1 MPPRYCIPD
10 VLNGLTVLEILQS
23 ESRPFKPEEIW
34 SLTHISKATVF
45 RILQTLINRGYVH
58 RIQPDEYQAVVA
70 RPKMFVGF
78 ASQSEEMPFPQTVTK
93 SIKAAALSAG
103 VDLLVLDNRYDPQ
116 IAIHNAER
124 FISAGVDL
132 VIEFQINTQVA
143 PIIADKINSSGIPL
157 IALGIPHPHATFF
170 GFNNYRVGFEA
181 GQYIAKHAKHKWPG
195 RVPWVIG
202 LDIEQAG
209 PLVQSRITGAFH
221 GVQSVLPGLPESA
234 FLRLDGKGMRG
245 PSYLLIS
252 DFLRSYPR
260 NCVMIVA
267 ATDSSALGALDA
279 VRIFKREPDV
289 AIVSHDAIPEA
300 IEEIA
305 RPESPFL
312 ASITSDVSR
321 HGPRLLQLGSAL
333 LEGRPKPPYNFVDH
347 HLIAAQPIS
356 PH

>member
-23 ESRPFKPEEIW
+23 ESRPFQLEEIW
-34 SLTHISKATVF
+34 GLAHIPKATAC
-45 RILQTLINRGYVH
+45 RILQTLINRGYVC
-58 RIQPDEYQAVVA
+58 RIQPDKYQAVVA
-70 RPKMFVGF
+70 RRRMSVGF
-78 ASQSEEMPFPQTVTK
+78 ASQSKEMPFPQAVTK
-93 SIKAAALSAG
+93 SIKAAALASG
-103 VDLLVLDNRYDPQ
+103 VDLLFLDNRYDPET
-116 IAIHNAER
+116 AVYNAER
-124 FISAGVDL
+124 FVSAGVDL

-143 PIIADKINSSGIPL
+143 PIIADKIHSAGIPL

-181 GQYIAKHAKHKWPG
+181 GQYIAAHTKRKWSG
-195 RVPWVIG
+195 KVSWVIG
-202 LDIEQAG
+202 LDVKQAG

-234 FLRLDGKGMRG
+234 FLRLDGEGMRG
-245 PSYLLIS
+245 SSYLLVS

-260 NCVMIVA
+260 DRVLIVA
-267 ATDSSALGALDA
+267 ATDTSALGALDA
-279 VRIFKREPDV
+279 VRISKREHDV

-300 IEEIA
+300 IEEIE

-312 ASITSDVSR
+312 ASVASDISL

-347 HLIAAQPIS
+347 HLVASQNVS
-356 PH
+356 